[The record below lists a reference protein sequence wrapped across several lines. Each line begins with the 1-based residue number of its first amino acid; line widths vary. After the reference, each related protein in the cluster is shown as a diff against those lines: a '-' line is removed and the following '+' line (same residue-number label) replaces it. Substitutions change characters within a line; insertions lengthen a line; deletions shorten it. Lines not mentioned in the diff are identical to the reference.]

1 MGDISHTWWMPGT
14 AEQVSPK
21 SVLRKDIPVSGII
34 WYSVSQ
40 ENAQILDTHPHLRLF
55 AYAYTNSI

>member
-1 MGDISHTWWMPGT
+1 MPGT

-40 ENAQILDTHPHLRLF
+40 ENAQILDTQPCRIFVFHF
-55 AYAYTNSI
+55 IAYV

>member
-1 MGDISHTWWMPGT
+1 MWWMPGT

-21 SVLRKDIPVSGII
+21 SVLQKEIPVSGII

-40 ENAQILDTHPHLRLF
+40 ENAQILDTQPHLRLF